1 MVAAITDPMSRKEC
15 GVLCFL
21 RGQVMKKCPV
31 CSEEIRTDAIKC
43 RYCGERFDTKPTP
56 SKAASFPHEP
66 SPWQIYEKLKSTWS
80 LAIIGFLVCIIVPV
94 VIMAG
99 QKDNTETDNR
109 LVSAA
114 SAPAPAPEATP
125 TPTPESASVPAP
137 HKKYE
142 FQADLKAE
150 ARREVQRPLHKRDG
164 TLRERLHAMSP
175 SQFKSYVDEH
185 PGIPGLSYIEHKDGK
200 IEKVIP
206 PEPVSSGSGAD
217 ADAAQ
222 AQREDDSGSQQL
234 ESDTQRQQL
243 ESDLQRQQL
252 ENRQLENDMR
262 RQKLESNMQRRQL
275 EDDIRRQK
283 LENRQLEND
292 MRRQKLESDRQRR
305 QLESDM
311 LRQQTESDLL
321 RWKCQPKIDHL

>member
-1 MVAAITDPMSRKEC
+1 
-15 GVLCFL
+15 
-21 RGQVMKKCPV
+21 MKKCPV

-43 RYCGERFDTKPTP
+43 CYCGERFDTKPTP
-56 SKAASFPHEP
+56 SKAASFPHKP

-80 LAIIGFLVCIIVPV
+80 LAIIGFLACIIVPV

-99 QKDNTETDNR
+99 QKNNTETDNR
-109 LVSAA
+109 LVSTA

-137 HKKYE
+137 TKKYE
-142 FQADLKAE
+142 FQADPKAE
-150 ARREVQRPLHKRDG
+150 ARPEAQRPLHKRDG

-217 ADAAQ
+217 VDAAQ
-222 AQREDDSGSQQL
+222 AQRENDSGSQQL

-243 ESDLQRQQL
+243 ESDL
-252 ENRQLENDMR
+252 R
-262 RQKLESNMQRRQL
+262 RQKLESDMQRRQL
-275 EDDIRRQK
+275 EDDIRRQQ
-283 LENRQLEND
+283 LENRQLESD

-305 QLESDM
+305 QLDSDLRRQQIENDM
-311 LRQQTESDLL
+311 LRQQLESEMHRQQLESDLHQRR
-321 RWKCQPKIDHL
+321 RW